1 MSEIVVSKMNEVYML
16 VQCGSGEAME
26 INQYFTFFV
35 PGYKFMPAFR
45 NKIWDGR
52 IRLFNSNSRTLYFGL
67 MNYLKE
73 FCDDRGYTFT
83 LDDSI
88 EPDEEFSIV
97 EA

>member
-45 NKIWDGR
+45 NKIWDGPNKT
-52 IRLFNSNSRTLYFGL
+52 IQ
-67 MNYLKE
+67 
-73 FCDDRGYTFT
+73 
-83 LDDSI
+83 
-88 EPDEEFSIV
+88 
-97 EA
+97 